1 MRIKIA
7 TFNFWGL
14 PWPFSVRRVAR
25 LRMLADL
32 VHRERLDIVA
42 CQEVWLRQDI
52 RRLRRWLPEYHLCDQ
67 RPRLFNR
74 SGLIFLTRLPLTCG
88 LFLPYDMPLIN
99 WEFPSKKGILR
110 AQVVAEGRSIQ
121 IINTHVLYTP
131 NATQTRLQKH
141 QLDQLIDVLDN
152 RPTILFGDFNR
163 EYDAMHLPEHFSII
177 SESEKPSISMT
188 NRYAKMRLNRIG
200 MSDRLPDYIFANFS
214 LRLVRSYFITEPIMS
229 DHYPVVTEIDI

>member
-1 MRIKIA
+1 MRLKIA

-32 VHRERLDIVA
+32 VSRERFDIVA

-52 RRLRRWLPEYHLCDQ
+52 RRLRRWLPEYQLCDQ
-67 RPRLFNR
+67 CPCLFNR
-74 SGLIFLTRLPLTCG
+74 SGLIFLSRLPLSCG
-88 LFLPYDMPLIN
+88 LFLPYDMPVIS

-110 AQVVAEGRSIQ
+110 AQIVINGQPFQ

-131 NATQTRLQKH
+131 NATQTRLQKR

-152 RPTILFGDFNR
+152 RPTFLFGDFNR
-163 EYDAMHLPEHFSII
+163 EFDAMHLPEHFSLI
-177 SESEKPSISMT
+177 SENTKPSISMT
-188 NRYAKMRLNRIG
+188 NRFAKMRLNKIG
-200 MSDRLPDYIFANFS
+200 MSDRLPDYIFVNFPVRS
-214 LRLVRSYFITEPIMS
+214 ARSYFINRPIIS
-229 DHYPVVTEIDI
+229 DHYPVVAEVDI